1 MKFYKFILVCIAVM
15 ASAMTAAAQLRM
27 VSKEKLEQ
35 VSDPRHSS
43 DSAFLS
49 FDTRHIVAEPMNE
62 DDAPKTFVYR
72 FTNVGSET
80 MQIKRLVSSCSCAA
94 AVCTVKEVA
103 PGASAEISVR
113 YNPAGHPGRF
123 ERKVFVY
130 TQDGNDPSAVLKL
143 SVDVSTGADLSGEW
157 PVQIGSIR
165 FRRSEVTFKAGEKA
179 VETLRFINAG
189 DRSVVLD
196 VDRDFLPACLSVTFS
211 SVAGGSQSSPLMM
224 TSPGEEG
231 VIKISFDPSMPGAR
245 ETMKIILKGLGLP
258 PTRSTRTVTVISSDL
273 D

>member
-1 MKFYKFILVCIAVM
+1 M

-72 FTNVGSET
+72 FTNVGEHAL
-80 MQIKRLVSSCSCAA
+80 QIKRLVSSCSCAA

-189 DRSVVLD
+189 DRPLTLD
-196 VDRDFLPACLSVTFS
+196 VDRDFLPACLSVSFDQD
-211 SVAGGSQSSPLMM
+211 SVE
-224 TSPGEEG
+224 PGEEG
-231 VIKISFDPSMPGAR
+231 VIRIAFDPSMSGVR
-245 ETMKIILKGLGLP
+245 ESMKVILKGLDLP
-258 PTRSTRTVTVISSDL
+258 PSRSTITVTVISSDL
-273 D
+273 Y